1 MWSDLSRSRRCGADG
16 GMPVARQ
23 LRNGAS
29 TGDLGFQVG
38 SEDHHP
44 CGGAARLRSPG
55 FAGLLL
61 PRGSPRTYETRS
73 TQHSLPMHQH
83 RRLWVRLQEGDG
95 NRLGHGQGVAGAV
108 VQLVLSG
115 PHYLCDVQPSGG
127 RGLRVLMGDVL
138 PLASG
143 ASTGGYGDGGHKR
156 ATSGSE
162 RHQHAPPE
170 HQLRA
175 RRVCVAAARAG
186 HPPAGTDGK
195 ATAYAAPGGIGSGF
209 VESGSD
215 GVANA

>member
-1 MWSDLSRSRRCGADG
+1 MWSDLSRSRRGGADG
-16 GMPVARQ
+16 SVPVAWR
-23 LRNGAS
+23 LRDGAS

-61 PRGSPRTYETRS
+61 PRGSPRTHETWA
-73 TQHSLPMHQH
+73 TQHSFPVHQH
-83 RRLWVRLQEGDG
+83 RRLRVRLQAGYG
-95 NRLGHGQGVAGAV
+95 NCLANGQGVAGAV

-115 PHYLCDVQPSGG
+115 PHYLRDVQPSGG

-143 ASTGGYGDGGHKR
+143 TSTGGYGDGGHTR
-156 ATSGSE
+156 ATNGGE
-162 RHQHAPPE
+162 RHRHAPPE

-209 VESGSD
+209 VESSSD